1 MKSPDEQVAEHIL
14 VALEKEKLL
23 SKVALEKI
31 KPKLVAGTL
40 SGSDWKLT
48 FETDRPKK
56 ERG

>member
-1 MKSPDEQVAEHIL
+1 MKTPDEQVGEKIVA
-14 VALEKEKLL
+14 ALERDKLL
-23 SKVALEKI
+23 SKAACEKI
-31 KPKLVAGTL
+31 KPRLISGAL